1 MGNLSGKR
9 TGELRNCSEAPLF
22 FLGEVFVMVLELG
35 RVPIEEVDWG
45 RKTSIDGKVLRIDRE
60 ELIQKAHGGDPRITS
75 IHAEI
80 ARPGESTRIIPIKDV
95 IEPRVK
101 VEGSGGVFP
110 GLISGVET
118 VGDGRTHVLG
128 GCSVVTVGQI
138 VGFQEGM
145 IDMSGPGA
153 RCTSFSKLLNVALVI
168 EVKKD
173 ISEHEHEEA
182 VRLAGLRAAAYLGEA
197 GRNCKPTAV
206 DRFEVRGPFGPSGSE
221 PDLPKVA
228 YVHMLL
234 SQGLLHDSYLY
245 GRDVKAI
252 LPTLIMPTEVM
263 DGAIVSGNC
272 VSACDKNTTYHHQN
286 NPIIEELLRRDGV
299 DLLFV
304 GTVVTNTNVTLKDKQ
319 RSSDYT
325 AKLVELLAPDGVIIS
340 KEGFGNP
347 DADAMMNCAK
357 IEGKGIATVLTTD
370 EFAGVDGGS
379 QSLADT
385 TPHANAVV
393 STGNA
398 NELISL
404 PPMER
409 VVGDIGVVEKM
420 AGGVSDGLSKEGG
433 ITAELQVIVGS
444 TNELGFEP
452 LSSREV

>member
-1 MGNLSGKR
+1 MI
-9 TGELRNCSEAPLF
+9 LRLPC
-22 FLGEVFVMVLELG
+22 FLLRGLTMVLELG
-35 RVPIEEVDWG
+35 RILIEEVDWG
-45 RKTSIDGKVLRIDRE
+45 RKTSIQGKVLRINRE
-60 ELIQKAHGGDPRITS
+60 DFVENACGGDARITS
-75 IHAEI
+75 IQAEI

-101 VEGSGGVFP
+101 VEGNGGIFP

-118 VGDGRTHVLG
+118 VGDGRTHVLK
-128 GCSVVTVGQI
+128 GCAVVTAGQI

-153 RCTSFSKLLNVALVI
+153 DCTFFSKLLNVALVI

-173 ISEHEHEEA
+173 ISKHEHEEA

-197 GRNCKPTAV
+197 GRSCKPAEM
-206 DRFEVRGPFGPSGSE
+206 DRYEVREPLGSSGSE

-228 YVHMLL
+228 YVFMLL
-234 SQGLLHDSYLY
+234 SQGLLHDTYLY

-252 LPTLIMPTEVM
+252 LPTLIMSTEVM

-286 NPIIEELLRRDGV
+286 NPIIEELFRRDGV
-299 DLLFV
+299 DLLFR
-304 GTVVTNTNVTLKDKQ
+304 GTVVTNTNVTLKEKQ
-319 RSSDYT
+319 RSSDHT
-325 AKLVELLAPDGVIIS
+325 AKLVELLRPDGVIIS

-347 DADAMMNCAK
+347 DADAMMNCRK
-357 IEGKGIATVLTTD
+357 IEEKGIPTVLITD

-398 NELISL
+398 NKLISL
-404 PPMER
+404 PPMDR
-409 VVGDIGVVEKM
+409 IIGDIRVVEKM